1 MIKRTI
7 YISSNDLSFVI
18 INNFGKPKTYY
29 GIFQSVIWVGMAK
42 VVPYHVDAVETKK
55 PAIMLTGAVLVDAHL
70 AGVEFT
76 VMKVSVELMPTV
88 NRRLHD

>member
-1 MIKRTI
+1 MIKRTN
-7 YISSNDLSFVI
+7 YISSKDLSFVI
-18 INNFGKPKTYY
+18 NYIFGKSKTYF

-55 PAIMLTGAVLVDAHL
+55 PAIMLTDTVLVDANL

-76 VMKVSVELMPTV
+76 VMKVSM
-88 NRRLHD
+88 